1 MLEACVIAF
10 NIIEYKTLY
19 LCSVKKKEKKGEK
32 REKGCNFLSDN
43 RNGLWRRHSSKTR
56 FQLVTAGSFRRRS
69 VDDGTTGIFIIGHRS
84 RNRSGDNFERKRRKV
99 CRANG
104 CHKPFPCFLCGVQL
118 KSSPR
123 KTPSPRRTPS
133 LFCPLSAF
141 LYFPRGPFAALSLA
155 LPLRFRKRVLPA
167 RIRVAWIATKV
178 PLKKIPE
185 KFRRYVSTKMWNFRL
200 VFVQFLIGNSCL
212 FWWNETVK
220 VITEKAI
227 NRLFWTGRIVTK
239 HAHKLTKLQLILHI
253 LYYIILYNIPGI
265 WNGNFIFYEKYFRR
279 MRKLFKRH
287 YVAVYSVSCM
297 FKTTSHTYANFLL
310 RLFVTNL

>member
-10 NIIEYKTLY
+10 NIVEYKTLH
-19 LCSVKKKEKKGEK
+19 LCSVKKKEEEKEEKKEEK
-32 REKGCNFLSDN
+32 GEKGCNFPSDN

-56 FQLVTAGSFRRRS
+56 LQLVTAGSFRRRS

-118 KSSPR
+118 KSPPR
-123 KTPSPRRTPS
+123 ETPSPRRTPS
-133 LFCPLSAF
+133 LFCPLSAL

-155 LPLRFRKRVLPA
+155 LPLRFRKRAVPA
-167 RIRVAWIATKV
+167 RIRDAWIATKV
-178 PLKKIPE
+178 PFKKIPG
-185 KFRRYVSTKMWNFRL
+185 KFRCYVSTKVWDFRFE
-200 VFVQFLIGNSCL
+200 FVQFLIGNSCL

-227 NRLFWTGRIVTK
+227 NRLFWTGRIVIK
-239 HAHKLTKLQLILHI
+239 HAHKVFEHSLELILNI
-253 LYYIILYNIPGI
+253 LYYTISYNIPGI
-265 WNGNFIFYEKYFRR
+265 WNGNFVSYEKYFRR
-279 MRKLFKRH
+279 MGKLFKR
-287 YVAVYSVSCM
+287 SIIRIVSI
-297 FKTTSHTYANFLL
+297 NFI
-310 RLFVTNL
+310 